1 MNKPMSTPTN
11 RQERF
16 VIAID
21 GPAASGKGTLAR
33 KLAEA
38 LGFAYMDTGAL
49 YRAVAFEVLSTGL
62 SIKDKK
68 DARDAAQ
75 ILVKKIG
82 RARNPADI
90 LGKPSLREDKIG
102 QAASVVAAM
111 PEVREVLLKLQRD
124 FAQKPGGSYLGA
136 ILDGR
141 DIGTVIC
148 PRADVKFFITAK
160 TEIRAERRLKELQS
174 KGIAVTYSTVLSE
187 MLERDARDSSR
198 NAAPMK
204 PADDAV
210 VIDSSD
216 MNADQLLEKALSVTK
231 DRLKL

>member
-1 MNKPMSTPTN
+1 MYKPMAT
-11 RQERF
+11 QESF

-33 KLAEA
+33 KLADA
-38 LGFAYMDTGAL
+38 LGFAHMDTGAL

-82 RARNPADI
+82 RTGNPAEI

-102 QAASVVAAM
+102 QAASIVAAM

-124 FAQKPGGSYLGA
+124 FAKNPGGPYKGA
-136 ILDGR
+136 VLDGR
-141 DIGTVIC
+141 DVGTVIC
-148 PRADVKFFITAK
+148 PQAHVKFYITAK

-174 KGIAVTYSTVLSE
+174 KGIAATYSTVLSD
-187 MLERDARDSSR
+187 MLERDARDSGR
-198 NAAPMK
+198 DAAPMK
-204 PADDAV
+204 PATDAV
-210 VIDSSD
+210 MIDSSD
-216 MNADQLLEKALSVTK
+216 LNADALLDKALKISK